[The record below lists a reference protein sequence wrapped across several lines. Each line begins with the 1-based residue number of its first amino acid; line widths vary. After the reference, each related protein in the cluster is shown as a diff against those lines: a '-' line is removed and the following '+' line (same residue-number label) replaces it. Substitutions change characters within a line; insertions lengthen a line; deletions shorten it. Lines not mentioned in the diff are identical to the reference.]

1 MDLLKIAKC
10 PYHQSHKNGG
20 LSNQRDGR
28 DDDHVAT
35 ISCHQ
40 CLLAALSVQEIIM
53 QKKKREII
61 MQGLPGTRSLDFL
74 LQGEPE
80 NIKVTLRPDVD
91 LEM

>member
-1 MDLLKIAKC
+1 MVVSPIKEMAEMMTMWPQSPVISVSWQPFLCKRLLC
-10 PYHQSHKNGG
+10 
-20 LSNQRDGR
+20 
-28 DDDHVAT
+28 
-35 ISCHQ
+35 
-40 CLLAALSVQEIIM
+40 
-53 QKKKREII
+53 KKKREII